1 MLFVS
6 HSKIDGLTMPA
17 KKPTPRMRPLRVPSG
32 RRNFERLGVKATK
45 THERVDVASL
55 PVRDRRRRILAQMK
69 RILALAAKT
78 NF

>member
-1 MLFVS
+1 
-6 HSKIDGLTMPA
+6 MPA
-17 KKPTPRMRPLRVPSG
+17 KKPTPRTPTLRLPSG
-32 RRNFERLGVKATK
+32 RPNFERLRVKATK

-69 RILALAAKT
+69 RVLALAAET